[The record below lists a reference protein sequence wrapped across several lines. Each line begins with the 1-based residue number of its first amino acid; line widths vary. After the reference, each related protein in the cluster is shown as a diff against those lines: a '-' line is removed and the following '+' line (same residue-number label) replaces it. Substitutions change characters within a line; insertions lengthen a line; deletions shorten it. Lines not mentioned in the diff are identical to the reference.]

1 MVPIDHHSVI
11 AAFGILLGVMILCV
25 ALSDVMRNHDEDD

>member
-1 MVPIDHHSVI
+1 MTPDPYSVV

-25 ALSDVMRNHDEDD
+25 ALSDVMRDHDDEDY